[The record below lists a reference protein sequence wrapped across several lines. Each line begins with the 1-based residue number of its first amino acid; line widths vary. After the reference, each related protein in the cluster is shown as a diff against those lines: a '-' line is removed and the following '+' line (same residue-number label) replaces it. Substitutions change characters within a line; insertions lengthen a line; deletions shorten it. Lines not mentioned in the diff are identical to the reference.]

1 MIVRA
6 TFDKIKEHIN
16 SMTSCQFIDFFISD
30 FGYKMLFVHELMNVM
45 VLITI
50 YLVKNVQIAYLN
62 SEVE

>member
-50 YLVKNVQIAYLN
+50 YLVKNV
-62 SEVE
+62 